1 MRGEKG
7 RKEGRAHLL
16 RRGKRE
22 RLAEAERPPGSNG
35 SDWDPLGSASSHSW
49 RKSPKLNDMV
59 ESRRRA
65 SVEFVELTNPQE
77 ISTSRF
83 LVEPQT
89 TTPVSTRD
97 PTTLFSSSRAYTPSP
112 SPKMSSRPSPS
123 IPQDTLSLTLY
134 LPPSSSSSLST
145 ATALAAQINTFI
157 YSDLLPK
164 SWIWHR
170 DSLDLKIVKKE
181 ASSRLKKQGGEKETE
196 LDEWRLEGIMRVGD
210 SIEDEWVAV
219 WLVKEITG
227 KWEGVVGS

>member
-1 MRGEKG
+1 M
-7 RKEGRAHLL
+7 
-16 RRGKRE
+16 
-22 RLAEAERPPGSNG
+22 
-35 SDWDPLGSASSHSW
+35 SS
-49 RKSPKLNDMV
+49 L
-59 ESRRRA
+59 
-65 SVEFVELTNPQE
+65 
-77 ISTSRF
+77 
-83 LVEPQT
+83 
-89 TTPVSTRD
+89 
-97 PTTLFSSSRAYTPSP
+97 SSSRILKRFRPPASSLNPKPRPPSLQEIHPP
-112 SPKMSSRPSPS
+112 SSLYQEHTHHPLPPKMSSRSSPS
-123 IPQDTLSLTLY
+123 IPQDTLSLTLH
-134 LPPSSSSSLST
+134 LPPSSSSSLSA